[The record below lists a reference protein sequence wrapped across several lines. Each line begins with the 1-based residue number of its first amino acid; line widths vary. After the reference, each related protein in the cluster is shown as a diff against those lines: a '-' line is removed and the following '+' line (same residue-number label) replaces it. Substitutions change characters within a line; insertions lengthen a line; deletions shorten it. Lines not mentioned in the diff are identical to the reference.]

1 MVRILLLGPPGSGK
15 GTQAKAL
22 ANRFGFLHVAPGD
35 IFRQEVKAKT
45 DLGLLVQGIM
55 AKGELVPDDIT
66 VRIMEKKLGSPDAQK
81 GYVLDGFPRNLAQA
95 QALSEM
101 LRAGGGNLSLVVNLE
116 VQSSEIL
123 ERAKTRRVCG
133 GCGRPYNVKSDPPR
147 VAGKCDVCGADLISR
162 QDDKEETVKDRL
174 AVYEK
179 HTKPLL
185 EYYKAEGILVS
196 VDGTRPV
203 RQVTDFIVHLLAEKG
218 LLQQEE
224 M

>member
-22 ANRFGFLHVAPGD
+22 AKKFGFLHVAPGD
-35 IFRQEVKAKT
+35 IFRQEVKAGT
-45 DLGLLVQGIM
+45 DLGQLVQGIM

-66 VRIMEKKLGSPDAQK
+66 VQIMEKKLGSPEAKK

-95 QALSEM
+95 RALDDM
-101 LRAGGGNLSLVVNLE
+101 LCAAGENLSLVVNLE
-116 VQSSEIL
+116 VQSEEIL
-123 ERAKTRRVCG
+123 ERAKTRRVCS
-133 GCGRPYNVKSDPPR
+133 GCGRPYNIKSDPPET
-147 VAGKCDVCGADLISR
+147 AGKCDVCGASLMSR
-162 QDDKEETVKDRL
+162 QDDREETVKDRL
-174 AVYEK
+174 AVYDK

-185 EYYKAEGILVS
+185 GYYKDKGILVS
-196 VDGTRPV
+196 VDGTHPV
-203 RQVTDFIVHLLAEKG
+203 NQVNDFIVHLLAEKG